1 MRPEPVTSDG
11 GLLQRRRNAVQG
23 PEAVISVGSYEALV
37 CLAAGVPDL
46 HDAIDRALAPHH
58 AYWRSWSIDADVAG
72 RAGNGLRAL
81 QDLEARRD
89 AAAARTREAWHFWQ
103 ELLVVYPPPAA
114 MADLRGTYET
124 EPDAFIRS
132 RLEAEYRAQ
141 PAISAIWALA
151 GIGPGHTVFDT
162 YPGHSRLLERSFVRG
177 HDVVRHFDRPEPE
190 LLAMERTRA
199 LSIDALVTQE
209 GRWIETPEPHGA
221 AADNTCL
228 MGEGCFDLSVLQPYY
243 SLLDDYLSAILP
255 EALVVPVHF
264 TM

>member
-1 MRPEPVTSDG
+1 M
-11 GLLQRRRNAVQG
+11 QG

-37 CLAAGVPDL
+37 CLAAGVRDL
-46 HDAIDRALAPHH
+46 HDAIDRALVPHH
-58 AYWRSWSIDADVAG
+58 ANWRSWSIDADVAG
-72 RAGNGLRAL
+72 RTDSGPRAL
-81 QDLEARRD
+81 QGLEALRD
-89 AAAARTREAWHFWQ
+89 GAAARTREAWDFWQ

-114 MADLRGTYET
+114 MADLRGMHET

-151 GIGPGHTVFDT
+151 GIGPGPTAFDS

-177 HDVVRHFDRPEPE
+177 HDVVRHFDRSEPE
-190 LLAMERTRA
+190 LLAMERARA
-199 LSIDALVTQE
+199 LSIDALVTLE

-221 AADNTCL
+221 AADTACL

-255 EALVVPVHF
+255 EALVMPVHF
-264 TM
+264 KM